1 MVLSAD
7 KSNGHMDPNS
17 QPGSARKPPALPP
30 SQVAVSNSVR
40 SSASASPLSPA
51 VPPVADL
58 VRMQQLLITVCHHL
72 NPLVKGGR

>member
-1 MVLSAD
+1 MVLCAD
-7 KSNGHMDPNS
+7 KSNGHNDTNS
-17 QPGSARKPPALPP
+17 QPGSARKPAALPP

-58 VRMQQLLITVCHHL
+58 VRMLQLFDAVHHHVS
-72 NPLVKGGR
+72 PRAEGGR